1 MVKVWVVVAVGAVFG
16 AVTSLVNAL
25 SSPYTAVGAPVAD
38 TFVGPMLEF
47 VSLVLGVG
55 WSWAAL
61 AVGVGWLARRPLAG
75 ALAGAGALVAATAAY
90 YVLDPVLR
98 EEPFG
103 LHAGELV
110 YWAVASAV
118 FGPLL
123 GALGSRI
130 GRPGPL
136 GLLAGLVVPAGAA
149 LEMLVFRAPHPLVPL
164 SAAEQVARWSVV
176 AAAVAVAGV
185 LVVRRF
191 ARL

>member
-1 MVKVWVVVAVGAVFG
+1 MIRVFVAVPIGLGFG
-16 AVTSLVNAL
+16 AVTSLMNAL
-25 SSPYTAVGAPVAD
+25 SSPYTAVGAPFAGTVVAP
-38 TFVGPMLEF
+38 VVEV
-47 VSLVLGVG
+47 VSRLLGVG

-61 AVGVGWLARRPLAG
+61 AVGVGWLARRPLHGAFAG
-75 ALAGAGALVAATAAY
+75 TAALLGATTAY

-103 LHAGELV
+103 MHSGALV

-123 GALGSRI
+123 GALGSHV

-149 LEMLVFRAPHPLVPL
+149 LEMLVFRAPHPLLPL
-164 SAAEQVARWSVV
+164 TPAEQVARWIVLV
-176 AAAVAVAGV
+176 GAAAVAFV